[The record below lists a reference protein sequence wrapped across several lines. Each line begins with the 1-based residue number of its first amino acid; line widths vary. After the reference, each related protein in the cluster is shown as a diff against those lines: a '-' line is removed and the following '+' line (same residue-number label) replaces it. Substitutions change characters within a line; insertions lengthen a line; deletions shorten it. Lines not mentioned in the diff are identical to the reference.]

1 MGLASKLAATQ
12 QAPQGNVAGV
22 GAGQPQ
28 QYGQPPQQQ
37 SYGAQPGQT
46 FAPPPSAPSNH
57 PSSAGYGQQPASQ
70 RGTYPGAAAPG
81 GPPSFAPPAG
91 GPPPGALGQP
101 ASTQGYAPPGGAPP
115 GQAQQYGQQ
124 PQQGQY
130 GQPQQQQGQYGQ
142 PQQQQQQYGQPQQQQ
157 YGQQGQQQY
166 GQPQQQMPQAGGAP
180 GGGNTRDARFL
191 MTVLQQCVQ
200 DQNIQSFYPPGSL
213 DMIAAQVASSG
224 ALDKIANEWRMPKEL
239 ATDLVKI
246 ALFDVVLYVDDSGS
260 MAFEEGGERIDDL
273 KLIMSRVAYATS
285 LFDQDGIQVRF
296 MNSRVEGNGINSEAA
311 ALRLLEQV
319 RFSGLTPLGTQL
331 DAKIIQPLLLA
342 PARSGQ
348 LKKPL
353 LIVILTDGTPAGEP
367 KEQVFNVIL
376 RTNQELQ
383 RTRYGA
389 DAVSY
394 QFAQIGNDLKA
405 QAFLGELDSHPTIGG
420 LIDSTSNYEV
430 EQDEMMRTSGV
441 QLTPEMWLIKLLMG
455 SIDSSYDT
463 KDEK

>member
-1 MGLASKLAATQ
+1 MGLASKLAAAQ
-12 QAPQGNVAGV
+12 GPAQGNMAGV
-22 GAGQPQ
+22 GAAPPQ
-28 QYGQPPQQQ
+28 QYGGQQQ
-37 SYGAQPGQT
+37 QPFSPQPGQQ
-46 FAPPPSAPSNH
+46 FAPPPSASPGH
-57 PSSAGYGQQPASQ
+57 PSSGYPQQQQQPGSQ
-70 RGTYPGAAAPG
+70 RGTYPGSAPG
-81 GPPSFAPPAG
+81 GAPPNYAPPSGA
-91 GPPPGALGQP
+91 PPGALGQP
-101 ASTQGYAPPGGAPP
+101 AGAGYAAPSGPPPG
-115 GQAQQYGQQ
+115 QQYGQPQ
-124 PQQGQY
+124 QQGQY
-130 GQPQQQQGQYGQ
+130 GQPQQQGQYGQ
-142 PQQQQQQYGQPQQQQ
+142 PQQQQQQ
-157 YGQQGQQQY
+157 QQQY
-166 GQPQQQMPQAGGAP
+166 GQPQQAPQGGAP
-180 GGGNTRDARFL
+180 GGANTRDARYL
-191 MTVLQQCVQ
+191 VTVLQQCVQ
-200 DQNIQSFYPPGSL
+200 DQNIQAFYPPGSL

-246 ALFDVVLYVDDSGS
+246 ALFDVVLYVDDSG
-260 MAFEEGGERIDDL
+260 GERIDDL

-296 MNSRVEGNGINSEAA
+296 MNSRVEGNGINSEQA
-311 ALRLLEQV
+311 ALNLVQQV

-331 DAKIIQPLLLA
+331 DAKIIQPLLLG
-342 PARSGQ
+342 PARANQ

-367 KEQVFNVIL
+367 KEQVFNVIM

-383 RTRYGA
+383 RTRYGT

-405 QAFLGELDSHPTIGG
+405 QAFLGELDSHPVIGG

-441 QLTPEMWLIKLLMG
+441 QLTPEMWLVKLLMG

>member
-1 MGLASKLAATQ
+1 MGLASKLAAAQ
-12 QAPQGNVAGV
+12 GPAQGNMAGV
-22 GAGQPQ
+22 GAAQPQ
-28 QYGQPPQQQ
+28 QYGQPQQQQ
-37 SYGAQPGQT
+37 SYGAQPGQQ
-46 FAPPPSAPSNH
+46 FAPPPSAPPNH
-57 PSSAGYGQQPASQ
+57 PSSGGYPQQQQPSQ
-70 RGTYPGAAAPG
+70 RGTYPGSAPG
-81 GPPSFAPPAG
+81 GAPPNYAPPSGA
-91 GPPPGALGQP
+91 PPGALGQP
-101 ASTQGYAPPGGAPP
+101 AGQGQFAPPSGPPP
-115 GQAQQYGQQ
+115 GQQYGQ
-124 PQQGQY
+124 P
-130 GQPQQQQGQYGQ
+130 QQQGQYGQ
-142 PQQQQQQYGQPQQQQ
+142 PQQQQYGQPQQQQ
-157 YGQQGQQQY
+157 YGQPQQQQY
-166 GQPQQQMPQAGGAP
+166 GQPQGAP
-180 GGGNTRDARFL
+180 GGGNTRDARYL

-200 DQNIQSFYPPGSL
+200 DQNIQAFYPPGSL

-246 ALFDVVLYVDDSGS
+246 SLFDVVLYVDDSGS

-273 KLIMSRVAYATS
+273 KLILSRVAYATS

-296 MNSRVEGNGINSEAA
+296 MNSRVEGNGINSEQA
-311 ALRLLEQV
+311 ALNLVQQV

-331 DAKIIQPLLLA
+331 DAKIIQPLLLG
-342 PARSGQ
+342 PARSNQ

-367 KEQVFNVIL
+367 KEQVFNVIM

-383 RTRYGA
+383 RTRYGP

-405 QAFLGELDSHPTIGG
+405 QAFLGELDSHPIIGG

-441 QLTPEMWLIKLLMG
+441 QLTPEMWLVKLLMG

-463 KDEK
+463 KGE